1 MGMGGF
7 GTCQV
12 LMVHGVATSLTP
24 WASQRRLSWCHT
36 SERLSWSTAA
46 WRCWPGSAWWHLTL
60 SAFLVRSFPLR
71 LCQCPLMPTMLSLG
85 LLVSMLKCCSG
96 WALWSCAAPRRS
108 LNGTPWRSLVTTASP
123 VCSPVMRRVRR
134 RCAQPSWRTAAWLW
148 WHSQV
153 QWPRLPSPAIRSH
166 GCFEQVRWLA
176 TLPSMGLFVKPGP
189 GLHNQPGHQVAYS
202 KERERKSL
210 TMFACIPTYSRLAMR
225 KDRYLESLKLNRKCM
240 VLHCF
245 TVISYFKLF
254 HSFRA
259 CALDLRMFLWFKD
272 HKSDSEAA
280 CFSHA

>member
-12 LMVHGVATSLTP
+12 LMVHGVATSLIP

-96 WALWSCAAPRRS
+96 WALWSCAASRRS

-166 GCFEQVRWLA
+166 GCSEMRRKQRETIGSVAKVA
-176 TLPSMGLFVKPGP
+176 TFWWQPSPWF
-189 GLHNQPGHQVAYS
+189 
-202 KERERKSL
+202 
-210 TMFACIPTYSRLAMR
+210 
-225 KDRYLESLKLNRKCM
+225 YLRVNL
-240 VLHCF
+240 
-245 TVISYFKLF
+245 
-254 HSFRA
+254 RA
-259 CALDLRMFLWFKD
+259 CAEKLSQKLTVGCWCCSHPCQMWSRKSKQKHGTAFMCFLCISEKSFGGPGPVVMSLCVLSHPYDILDVQRYIHHL
-272 HKSDSEAA
+272 E
-280 CFSHA
+280 

>member
-12 LMVHGVATSLTP
+12 LMVHGVATSLIP

-108 LNGTPWRSLVTTASP
+108 LNGTPWRSLVTTAHQFVPQWWGGSEEDAHSRAEERP
-123 VCSPVMRRVRR
+123 LGYDGIR
-134 RCAQPSWRTAAWLW
+134 RCSDPGCPHPPSVPMAVLRCSWAKCIAKAA
-148 WHSQV
+148 
-153 QWPRLPSPAIRSH
+153 A
-166 GCFEQVRWLA
+166 
-176 TLPSMGLFVKPGP
+176 
-189 GLHNQPGHQVAYS
+189 
-202 KERERKSL
+202 SL
-210 TMFACIPTYSRLAMR
+210 VSA
-225 KDRYLESLKLNRKCM
+225 
-240 VLHCF
+240 
-245 TVISYFKLF
+245 
-254 HSFRA
+254 
-259 CALDLRMFLWFKD
+259 
-272 HKSDSEAA
+272 
-280 CFSHA
+280 

>member
-12 LMVHGVATSLTP
+12 LMVHGVATSLIP

-166 GCFEQVRWLA
+166 GCSEMLLSKVGHCHRAAISA
-176 TLPSMGLFVKPGP
+176 TACYSLNLFVLIGAHQLSKKSAHLFMFDPPLSPQAWSWFAKPWGECHAMP
-189 GLHNQPGHQVAYS
+189 
-202 KERERKSL
+202 
-210 TMFACIPTYSRLAMR
+210 CISQIQQLLINLMSSFSVNLA
-225 KDRYLESLKLNRKCM
+225 L
-240 VLHCF
+240 
-245 TVISYFKLF
+245 
-254 HSFRA
+254 
-259 CALDLRMFLWFKD
+259 
-272 HKSDSEAA
+272 
-280 CFSHA
+280 